1 MFYKKHFLEQCLKSF
16 IVYVCKLLHFF
27 SRVYRKNVSLGFP
40 NTNISK
46 ATTVWAVKRR
56 TYLNRP
62 DWGGGHT
69 VPNSCWVLFRPM
81 QTCWAVSAVCL
92 LVVGKCCPEGAPLPR
107 SGHCGS
113 KRQAALSYRENG
125 LLT

>member
-62 DWGGGHT
+62 DWGGGTLCLTPVGSYSGLCRH
-69 VPNSCWVLFRPM
+69 VGLSVLCAF
-81 QTCWAVSAVCL
+81 WWL
-92 LVVGKCCPEGAPLPR
+92 GN
-107 SGHCGS
+107 
-113 KRQAALSYRENG
+113 AALRELLYRDLGTAEASG
-125 LLT
+125 KRL